1 MNKNDCENIGL
12 YLAQSKTKG
21 ELEAQLLTLDPRIRS
36 ELDSFREVLGD
47 DEETEVRY
55 AQLMVDEYGK
65 DWVFLKRVKTENRQ
79 KEIWQKA
86 YNEVRGIK

>member
-12 YLAQSKTKG
+12 YLAQSKTRG
-21 ELEAQLLTLDPRIRS
+21 ELEAQLLTLDPRIQS